1 MATCYDKVVWQ
12 QVLSQPG
19 TFLKHIVPA
28 IVKPL
33 HALWNE
39 VIGFLFLS
47 FAAIFGFRT
56 ATYVRQLQHSTDAT
70 AGSAL
75 LRVVMAGFCALLLG
89 WHGVSSFRRARKIS
103 RS

>member
-1 MATCYDKVVWQ
+1 VWRQ
-12 QVLSQPG
+12 IIDQPG

-28 IVKPL
+28 IVKPI

-47 FAAIFGFRT
+47 FASIFGFRT
-56 ATYVRQLQHSTDAT
+56 ATYIRQLQRSTDAT
-70 AGSAL
+70 AGGAL
-75 LRVVMAGFCALLLG
+75 LRVVMAGFCTLLLG
-89 WHGVSSFRRARKIS
+89 WYGVSSFRKARKIS

>member
-1 MATCYDKVVWQ
+1 VWQ

-47 FAAIFGFRT
+47 FATIFGFRT
-56 ATYVRQLQHSTDAT
+56 ATYVRQFQHANDAN
-70 AGSAL
+70 AGGAL
-75 LRVVMAGFCALLLG
+75 LRVVMAGFCTLLLG
-89 WHGVSSFRRARKIS
+89 FYGIASFRRARKIS

>member
-1 MATCYDKVVWQ
+1 VVWQ

-28 IVKPL
+28 IVKPI

-39 VIGFLFLS
+39 VVGFLFLS
-47 FAAIFGFRT
+47 FATVFGFRT
-56 ATYVRQLQHSTDAT
+56 VTYVRQLGHANDAN
-70 AGSAL
+70 AGALL
-75 LRVVMAGFCALLLG
+75 LRVVMAGFCTLLLG
-89 WHGVSSFRRARKIS
+89 WFGVSSFLRARKIS

>member
-1 MATCYDKVVWQ
+1 MVWQ

-39 VIGFLFLS
+39 IIGFLFLS
-47 FAAIFGFRT
+47 FATIFGFRT

-70 AGSAL
+70 AGDAL
-75 LRVVMAGFCALLLG
+75 LRVVMAGFCTLLLG
-89 WHGVSSFRRARKIS
+89 WYGVSSFRRARKIS

>member
-1 MATCYDKVVWQ
+1 MWQ

-28 IVKPL
+28 IVKPI

-47 FAAIFGFRT
+47 FATVFGFRT
-56 ATYVRQLQHSTDAT
+56 VTYFRQLQSANDANV
-70 AGSAL
+70 GGAL
-75 LRVVMAGFCALLLG
+75 LRVLMAGFCALLLG
-89 WHGVSSFRRARKIS
+89 WFGVTSFLRARKIS

>member
-1 MATCYDKVVWQ
+1 MWQ

-28 IVKPL
+28 IVRPI

-47 FAAIFGFRT
+47 FATVFGFRT
-56 ATYVRQLQHSTDAT
+56 ISYFKQLQRATDA
-70 AGSAL
+70 AVGSAL
-75 LRVVMAGFCALLLG
+75 LRVCMAGFCTLLLG
-89 WHGVSSFRRARKIS
+89 WYGVSSFLRARKIS

>member
-1 MATCYDKVVWQ
+1 MWRQIID
-12 QVLSQPG
+12 QPG

-28 IVKPL
+28 IVKPI

-47 FAAIFGFRT
+47 FGVIFGVRT
-56 ATYVRQLQHSTDAT
+56 MRGFAKHETFGAIL
-70 AGSAL
+70 GSIGTL
-75 LRVVMAGFCALLLG
+75 LMI
-89 WHGVSSFRRARKIS
+89 WYGVSSFRKAKKIS